1 MHRNVPGVLATV
13 NALFA
18 EHGVNVEAQNLSTR
32 GDVGYLVTDVNAD
45 YTPDIIERLETD
57 ARDHPAAG
65 AVLTADPLV
74 HTSERRQSRIRSVTT
89 LASRPLHGIMGC
101 AAVQISCVDRRSG
114 WRIRPL
120 RRCSRAPLARA
131 TAPTWGCMILHQTG
145 TVSVA
150 VRPLEDNG
158 MAQGSVKWF
167 NAEKGFGFI
176 AQDGGGADVFV
187 HYSAIQTQG
196 YRSLDENQRVEFE
209 ITQGPKGPQAEN
221 VQPI

>member
-1 MHRNVPGVLATV
+1 
-13 NALFA
+13 
-18 EHGVNVEAQNLSTR
+18 
-32 GDVGYLVTDVNAD
+32 
-45 YTPDIIERLETD
+45 
-57 ARDHPAAG
+57 
-65 AVLTADPLV
+65 
-74 HTSERRQSRIRSVTT
+74 
-89 LASRPLHGIMGC
+89 
-101 AAVQISCVDRRSG
+101 
-114 WRIRPL
+114 
-120 RRCSRAPLARA
+120 
-131 TAPTWGCMILHQTG
+131 MILHQTG
-145 TVSVA
+145 TVPVA